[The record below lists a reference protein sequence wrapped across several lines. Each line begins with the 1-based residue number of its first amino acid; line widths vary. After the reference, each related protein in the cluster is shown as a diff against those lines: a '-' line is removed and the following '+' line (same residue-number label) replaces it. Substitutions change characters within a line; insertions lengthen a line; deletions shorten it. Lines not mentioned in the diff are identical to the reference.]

1 MRFSDNDYKD
11 DSGQV
16 ATLVN
21 PQGTSSVLLVCEHA
35 SNFIPPEY
43 DGLGLSNDDQA
54 SHIAWDPGALALSN
68 KLADLLD
75 ARLVH
80 STVSRLIYD
89 CNRPPKA
96 LDAMPASS
104 EGRAIPGNAAI
115 DENERARRIA
125 RFYDPFKALL
135 VNTLEAMAGK
145 PVLVTIHSFTPVFHG
160 QTRNVE
166 FGILHDSDRR
176 LADLMLEHSAAHTKL
191 NVMRN
196 EPYGPEHGVTHT
208 LKQHGVDNGYLNVM
222 LEINN
227 RLLTNDAEQKA
238 IADMIAALLRDVLG
252 KLDKDEVAA

>member
-1 MRFSDNDYKD
+1 MRFSDNDYED

-35 SNFIPPEY
+35 SNLIPPEY
-43 DGLGLSNDDQA
+43 GRLGLSNDDQA

-135 VNTLEAMAGK
+135 ANTLEAMAGK
-145 PVLVTIHSFTPVFHG
+145 PVLVTIHSFTPIFHG

-176 LADLMLEHSAAHTKL
+176 LADLMLEHAAAHTKL

>member
-1 MRFSDNDYKD
+1 MTFTDKNYAEDNK
-11 DSGQV
+11 QV

-21 PQGTSSVLLVCEHA
+21 PQATSPILLVCEHA
-35 SNFIPPEY
+35 SNFIPFEY
-43 DGLGLSNDDQA
+43 KALGLSVDDQA
-54 SHIAWDPGALALSN
+54 SHIAWDLGALGLSHH
-68 KLADLLD
+68 LADMLD

-80 STVSRLIYD
+80 SNISRLIYD
-89 CNRPPKA
+89 CNRPPEA

-104 EGRAIPGNAAI
+104 EGRAIPGNATI

-125 RFYDPFKALL
+125 RFYDPFKTLL
-135 VNTLEAMAGK
+135 ANTLDAMAGK
-145 PVLVTIHSFTPVFHG
+145 SVLVTIHSFTPVYCG
-160 QTRNVE
+160 QVRDVE

-176 LADLMLEHSAAHTKL
+176 LADLMLEHAAAHTKL

-208 LKQHGVDNGYLNVM
+208 LKQHGVDNDYLNVM

-227 RLLTNDAEQKA
+227 RLLTNGAEQKA
-238 IADMIAALLRDVLG
+238 IAEIIAALLRDVLG

>member
-1 MRFSDNDYKD
+1 MHVSENNFTD

-16 ATLVN
+16 ARLVN
-21 PQGTSSVLLVCEHA
+21 PQGSSSVLLVCEHA
-35 SNFIPPEY
+35 SNFMPLEFG
-43 DGLGLSNDDQA
+43 GLGLSEDDQA
-54 SHIAWDPGALALSN
+54 SHIAWDPGALALSCH
-68 KLADLLD
+68 LADLLD

-80 STVSRLIYD
+80 STISRLIYD
-89 CNRPPKA
+89 CNRPPEA

-104 EGRAIPGNAAI
+104 EGRTIPGNMTI
-115 DENERARRIA
+115 EEKERVSRIA

-135 VNTLEAMAGK
+135 ANTLDSMPGK

-176 LADLMLEHSAAHTKL
+176 LADLMLEHAPAYTNL

-227 RLLTNDAEQKA
+227 RLLTDDDEQKA